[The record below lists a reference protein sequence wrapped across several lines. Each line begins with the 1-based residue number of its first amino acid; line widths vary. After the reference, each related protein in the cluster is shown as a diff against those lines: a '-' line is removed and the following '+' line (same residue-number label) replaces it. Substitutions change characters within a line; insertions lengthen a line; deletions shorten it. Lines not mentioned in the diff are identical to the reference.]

1 LGAHADDHLPL
12 RLDADLDCRRADRRA
27 VAQAVPEGAAMK
39 IYLAGHRRTAIDSCP
54 VTASDAQI
62 AWMAALYEGEGYV
75 AAPRRRSEGASSPLR
90 LRFKMC
96 DRDVLVRFQQFAG
109 GGNLS
114 GPHKPS
120 GLGKKD
126 TFTLSIQGAR
136 AYALLAAFGPWLG
149 MRRGEQ
155 VRVAIEKWEFLRPT
169 TDGTFINKSD
179 AVEIKRR
186 LATGGHGIGRVLA
199 REYGISDAMISR
211 IKKGR
216 AWTCASI

>member
-1 LGAHADDHLPL
+1 MSD
-12 RLDADLDCRRADRRA
+12 
-27 VAQAVPEGAAMK
+27 
-39 IYLAGHRRTAIDSCP
+39 HRRTAIDDCP
-54 VTASDAQI
+54 VTATEAQT

-75 AAPRRRSEGASSPLR
+75 SPPRSRAEGASSPLR

-96 DRDVLVRFQQFAG
+96 DRDVLVRFQQYAG

-136 AYALLAAFGPWLG
+136 AYALLVAFVPWLG
-149 MRRGEQ
+149 LRRREQ
-155 VRVAIEKWEFLRPT
+155 VCAALTKWESLRPT
-169 TDGTFINKSD
+169 TDGRLINKSD
-179 AVEIKRR
+179 ASEIKRR
-186 LATGGHGIGRVLA
+186 LAIGGHGIGRVLA
-199 REYGISDAMISR
+199 REYGISDAMVSR